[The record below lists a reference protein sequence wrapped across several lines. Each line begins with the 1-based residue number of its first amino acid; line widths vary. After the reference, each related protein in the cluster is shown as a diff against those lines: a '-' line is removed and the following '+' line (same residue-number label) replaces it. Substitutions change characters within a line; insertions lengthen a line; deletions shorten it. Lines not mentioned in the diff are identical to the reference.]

1 MPAIS
6 FPVKVLFPASRG
18 LPFCSML
25 TLPLPCTNEERKRA
39 HKPSGVFSYKDT
51 HPIGLTLITT
61 FNFNY
66 ILTPNTITLRG
77 RSSTHEFRRGHNS
90 VRNTV
95 HFGLYSQITRARMG
109 LN

>member
-61 FNFNY
+61 FNFNISLLQIQSHY
-66 ILTPNTITLRG
+66 GVGPQHTNSGGGTIQSVTPFTLG
-77 RSSTHEFRRGHNS
+77 C
-90 VRNTV
+90 
-95 HFGLYSQITRARMG
+95 IPK
-109 LN
+109 